1 MGRTVNGSWTAMVE
15 PGGAAR
21 VKTQTRILG
30 KREIRVRLT
39 RGQVPTAPILEELE
53 RAGYNPNHLT
63 TPRMVYRWRVL
74 GYMAFGSADRVMT
87 AASLALR
94 WHSPELRDLY
104 FGVNLDRYHNAPP
117 EDNYKFHG
125 DTSKWETGCRCTPC
139 ETAAYDIMRRRKE
152 RVEGKP

>member
-94 WHSPELRDLY
+94 WHSPEQYLR
-104 FGVNLDRYHNAPP
+104 
-117 EDNYKFHG
+117 E
-125 DTSKWETGCRCTPC
+125 E
-139 ETAAYDIMRRRKE
+139 AARRAELFAWMAEIFEEAFTCK
-152 RVEGKP
+152 